1 MAPAT
6 MQTRKQIS
14 ARLSLK
20 ADMAALE
27 RERLRQALP
36 LTMERLKQ
44 RQADLIDS
52 DDIDAYVALNWLE
65 WQGGGLRL
73 TITGRNIRAQV
84 AQPPVFTERHCP
96 PSKKR
101 RHVGAF
107 FMGPCWRPGSSMSI
121 HRDRTICAMTPV
133 AMAASANSPPTPI
146 HW

>member
-84 AQPPVFTERHCP
+84 AQPPVFTESH
-96 PSKKR
+96 
-101 RHVGAF
+101 
-107 FMGPCWRPGSSMSI
+107 
-121 HRDRTICAMTPV
+121 
-133 AMAASANSPPTPI
+133 
-146 HW
+146 